1 VLDIFG
7 NFEVVDPN
15 DLVTFS
21 SSNCEDTLIIRVP
34 SSGLDR
40 AGKIFT
46 FIEIWLK
53 VLVKS
58 VRQIRQPPNG

>member
-7 NFEVVDPN
+7 NFQVVDPN

-21 SSNCEDTLIIRVP
+21 SADGKDTFIIRVP

-58 VRQIRQPPNG
+58 VGQIRQPPYC